1 LMWLAKKPLLVPRL
15 EKPTPRAIRMVSAV
29 EFVAAQVY
37 KFLAPAPPAL
47 TVELASD
54 AHS

>member
-1 LMWLAKKPLLVPRL
+1 
-15 EKPTPRAIRMVSAV
+15 V